1 MAHGWPGGA
10 AAGASALLRTQ
21 EVSRRDFPSIGSTFQ
36 RSHPSPRALSVAC
49 ASCART
55 EKGDGKL
62 RSSAR
67 HPRRRRRETL
77 DRWCDRCHGRREP
90 HTRVRRA
97 INHPGAF
104 GGARSE
110 VCSDQRMD
118 LNLAESERER
128 RCAPQERA
136 ERRKLRSEPPHH
148 PPRPSPQARAA
159 GLEARSI
166 CEWFAD
172 AEAGEV
178 CGLRRDGRAARHA
191 FALETRTRQPSL

>member
-1 MAHGWPGGA
+1 MRAPHAELLSPPPSVPARPPSRSSTSARWNSIFPRTSSKAARKIAMAHGWPGGA

-110 VCSDQRMD
+110 V
-118 LNLAESERER
+118 
-128 RCAPQERA
+128 
-136 ERRKLRSEPPHH
+136 
-148 PPRPSPQARAA
+148 
-159 GLEARSI
+159 
-166 CEWFAD
+166 
-172 AEAGEV
+172 
-178 CGLRRDGRAARHA
+178 
-191 FALETRTRQPSL
+191 